1 MNRAGFFLRFAA
13 ALLDGL
19 FCVVPTAVVVGIL
32 EYYFWSHLQWPRR
45 AVDYVGQTILY
56 FVILCYFLTE
66 VVSARSPGKRLL
78 RLKIT
83 RSDGSDADGWALSSR
98 WLTKFG
104 PWVVYLIA
112 VLTLWPSPL
121 MALAG
126 FMQLVIFVGCLAVL
140 GEQKRSFHDRWS
152 GTAVR
157 RLPPRQSARHGF
169 EVVGPTDFRTPPVEG
184 GDA

>member
-1 MNRAGFFLRFAA
+1 MNRAGFFVRLAA

-19 FCVVPTAVVVGIL
+19 FCVVPTAVVVGML
-32 EYYFWSHLQWPRR
+32 EYHLWSHLRWPER
-45 AVDYVGQTILY
+45 AVDYVGQAVLY

-66 VVSARSPGKRLL
+66 VVSARSPGKRVL
-78 RLKIT
+78 RLRIT
-83 RSDGSDADGWALSSR
+83 RSDGSVADGWALFSR

-126 FMQLVIFVGCLAVL
+126 FMQLVIVVGCFAVL

-152 GTAVR
+152 GTAVY
-157 RLPPRQSARHGF
+157 RLPPREVARHGF
-169 EVVGPTDFRTPPVEG
+169 EVVGPPPLSTPPAEG
-184 GDA
+184 ADA